1 MNDNSSPLIK
11 LQDLSGFLETVG
23 TLEENLCKLAAIT
36 AKMLGAANS
45 SIMLLSEGEFD
56 DLRLRVCATYGE
68 ELPPGALKV
77 SVAKGEGIAGRV
89 IETGKAILIED
100 IEISEFASLARHPH
114 YPNKSL
120 ISSPIVVNGKIV
132 GVVNVN
138 SPKHDRVFNL
148 DDLQLL
154 DVAALF
160 VGKSIQVVQLQNL
173 LNSRFAQIAAAQEA
187 EKEIGGAMASVSHD
201 PDKLAKILAKSFF
214 KEMTKAGFSTNQI
227 INVASEIISLLSE
240 NLKKHSRRISKRQ
253 E

>member
-1 MNDNSSPLIK
+1 MNNSSSPLIK
-11 LQDLSGFLETVG
+11 LQDLSGFMETEG

-68 ELPPGALKV
+68 NLPHSALKA
-77 SVAKGEGIAGRV
+77 SIRKGEGIAGRV
-89 IETGKAILIED
+89 IETGKAILVED
-100 IEISEFASLARHPH
+100 IEISEFAKLARHPD

-120 ISSPIVVNGKIV
+120 ISSPILVNGKIV

-138 SPKHDRVFNL
+138 TPKHGTAFNL
-148 DDLQLL
+148 DDLHLL
-154 DVAALF
+154 DVVALF

-187 EKEIGGAMASVSHD
+187 EKEIGSAMASVSHD
-201 PDKLAKILAKSFF
+201 PDRLAKILAKSFF

-240 NLKKHSRRISKRQ
+240 NLKKHSRRLKNKQ
-253 E
+253 G